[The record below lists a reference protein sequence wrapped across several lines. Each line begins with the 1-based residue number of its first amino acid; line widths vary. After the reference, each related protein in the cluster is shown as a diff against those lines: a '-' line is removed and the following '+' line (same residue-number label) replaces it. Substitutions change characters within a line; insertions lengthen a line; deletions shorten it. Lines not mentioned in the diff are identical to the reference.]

1 MGWIK
6 TDEPKAMTE
15 GLSELDSS
23 NGAEGIENE
32 SVKSKL
38 WTRGGPLL
46 PLGSSSLNSLL
57 SLCCRKRRPFHGSC
71 AHVNPDSTNEKIRR
85 EELEQVADKNLIL
98 YIASILK
105 WTGRCQAEMDKTA
118 LKYQKIK
125 VAVAYISD
133 KTS

>member
-1 MGWIK
+1 M
-6 TDEPKAMTE
+6 
-15 GLSELDSS
+15 
-23 NGAEGIENE
+23 
-32 SVKSKL
+32 
-38 WTRGGPLL
+38 
-46 PLGSSSLNSLL
+46 
-57 SLCCRKRRPFHGSC
+57 
-71 AHVNPDSTNEKIRR
+71 NPDSTNEKIRR

-105 WTGRCQAEMDKTA
+105 WTGRCQTEMDKTA